1 MTREPNEF
9 DNEIKVIEVDSQDDA
24 VSEDKSQPQKE
35 SETKKDSGLKH
46 GAEVNVKKY
55 PEVTREIEPQPD
67 KAAMEDTTTTNMEE
81 RDYDDFIFTRYH
93 GKRKKRFTG
102 SENHNNSSYSY
113 KNHFV
118 KEVSSRRKRKKPWWK
133 KLLIILAII
142 LAALILLSAIGV
154 GAFFILKESGLSQLT
169 DNDVSMTAPVIENAG
184 VSVDNSKNTITYNG
198 VTYAYKNDMTSILC
212 MGIDKKGDDGLGLRD
227 DIVGTG
233 GQADA
238 LYLVALNTKTGETDV
253 IGISRDIYSDI
264 SVYATDGQ
272 YAGVERAQLCLAYA
286 YGDGREKS
294 CDNTVNAVKRLF
306 YNLPINSYFAM
317 DLTAIGDLN
326 DAVGGVEVTIPDN
339 YIHHATG
346 YDWYAGDVVTLR
358 GIEAKW
364 FLQYRDVNELNSS
377 VDRMNRQLTYL
388 EKFAQ
393 NAISMTKKDL
403 TTPVTLFNIVKDYS
417 VTNLNASKISA
428 LGYTVATSGAEVEF
442 RSVPGEV
449 IHNGEYAEF
458 VVDEQG
464 MLELILD
471 VYYEPVR

>member
-1 MTREPNEF
+1 MTRGQDDFEF
-9 DNEIKVIEVDSQDDA
+9 EVLELESQDDFKHEEKPQP
-24 VSEDKSQPQKE
+24 SED
-35 SETKKDSGLKH
+35 
-46 GAEVNVKKY
+46 NVIEPEKL
-55 PEVTREIEPQPD
+55 PEVTPEIKPHLSY
-67 KAAMEDTTTTNMEE
+67 AAMEDTTKSNFNEK
-81 RDYDDFIFTRYH
+81 DYDDFIFTTYH
-93 GKRKKRFTG
+93 GKRKKLISG

-118 KEVSSRRKRKKPWWK
+118 KEVSSKRRRRKPWWK
-133 KLLIILAII
+133 KLLIVLAFILAG
-142 LAALILLSAIGV
+142 LIALSAVGV
-154 GAFFILKESGLSQLT
+154 GVFFILKEKGISQLT
-169 DNDVSMTAPVIENAG
+169 DNDVSMTAPIIENAG

-212 MGIDKKGDDGLGLRD
+212 MGIDKKGDAGLGLRD

-272 YAGVERAQLCLAYA
+272 YAGVEKAQLCLAYA

-294 CDNTVNAVKRLF
+294 CENTANAVKRLF

-326 DAVGGVEVTIPDN
+326 DAVGGVEVTITD
-339 YIHHATG
+339 YYLHYGIG
-346 YDWYAGDVVTLR
+346 YDWYPGDVVTLR
-358 GIEAKW
+358 GIEAQW
-364 FLQYRDVNELNSS
+364 YLQYRDVTELNSS
-377 VDRMNRQLTYL
+377 VDRMSRQLGYL
-388 EKFAQ
+388 EKFGQ

-403 TTPVTLFNIVKDYS
+403 TTPVSLFNIVKDYS

-428 LGYTVATSGAEVEF
+428 LGYTVATSGAELEF
-442 RSVPGEV
+442 KSVPGEV

>member
-9 DNEIKVIEVDSQDDA
+9 DNEIKVVELDSQDA
-24 VSEDKSQPQKE
+24 VPEVTPEVKPE
-35 SETKKDSGLKH
+35 LKH
-46 GAEVNVKKY
+46 GS
-55 PEVTREIEPQPD
+55 T
-67 KAAMEDTTTTNMEE
+67 EDTTESHFDE
-81 RDYDDFIFTRYH
+81 KDYDDFIFTRYH
-93 GKRKKRFTG
+93 GKRKRRFTG

>member
-1 MTREPNEF
+1 MTKEPNDF
-9 DNEIKVIEVDSQDDA
+9 EIKVIEADSQEDLITEKEKPSSKEISINILEAEDA
-24 VSEDKSQPQKE
+24 KA
-35 SETKKDSGLKH
+35 SGLKH
-46 GAEVNVKKY
+46 GART
-55 PEVTREIEPQPD
+55 PEVTRGIQPEPD
-67 KAAMEDTTTTNMEE
+67 EAKKEDNTAVNRDD
-81 RDYDDFIFTRYH
+81 RDYNDFIFTTYH
-93 GKRKKRFTG
+93 GKRKKRFSG

-118 KEVSSRRKRKKPWWK
+118 KEVNTKKRRKKPWWK
-133 KLLIILAII
+133 KLLVILAII
-142 LAALILLSAIGV
+142 LAALITLSAVGV
-154 GAFFILKESGLSQLT
+154 GVFFILKDRGISQLT
-169 DNDVSMTAPVIENAG
+169 QGEVSMTAPVIENAG

-212 MGIDKKGDDGLGLRD
+212 MGVDKKGDDGLGLRD

-264 SVYATDGQ
+264 SVYTTDGQ

-294 CDNTVNAVKRLF
+294 CENTVNAVKRLF

-326 DAVGGVEVTIPDN
+326 DAVGGVEVTITDN
-339 YIHHATG
+339 YLHHAIG
-346 YDWYAGDVVTLR
+346 YEWYAGDVVTLR
-358 GIEAKW
+358 GMEAQW
-364 FLQYRDVNELNSS
+364 YLQYRDVTELNSS
-377 VDRMNRQLTYL
+377 VDRMNRQLGYL
-388 EKFAQ
+388 EEFGK
-393 NAISMTKKDL
+393 NAVSMTKKDL
-403 TTPVTLFNIVKDYS
+403 TTPVSLFNIVQGYS

-428 LGYTVATSGAEVEF
+428 LGYTVATSGAELEF

-458 VVDEQG
+458 VADEQG

-471 VYYEPVR
+471 VYYEPVS

>member
-9 DNEIKVIEVDSQDDA
+9 DNEIRIIELDSQDA
-24 VSEDKSQPQKE
+24 
-35 SETKKDSGLKH
+35 L
-46 GAEVNVKKY
+46 
-55 PEVTREIEPQPD
+55 PEVTPEVKPEL
-67 KAAMEDTTTTNMEE
+67 KHAAVEDTAKSDVGEK
-81 RDYDDFIFTRYH
+81 DYDDFIFTRYH
-93 GKRKKRFTG
+93 GKKKKLFTG
-102 SENHNNSSYSY
+102 TENHNNSSYSY

-118 KEVSSRRKRKKPWWK
+118 KEVSSKRKYRKPWWK
-133 KLLIILAII
+133 KLLIVLAII

-154 GAFFILKESGLSQLT
+154 GVFYILKENGLSQLT
-169 DNDVSMTAPVIENAG
+169 NTDVSMTAPVIENAG
-184 VSVDNSKNTITYNG
+184 VSVDNSKNNITYNG
-198 VTYAYKNDMTSILC
+198 VTYAYKDDMTSILC
-212 MGIDKKGDDGLGLRD
+212 MGVDKKGDDGLGLRD

-264 SVYATDGQ
+264 SVYTTDGQ

-294 CDNTVNAVKRLF
+294 CENTVNAVKRLF

-326 DAVGGVEVTIPDN
+326 DAVGGVEVTITDY
-339 YIHHATG
+339 YIHHGVG
-346 YDWYAGDVVTLR
+346 YEWYPGDVVTLR
-358 GIEAKW
+358 GVEARW
-364 FLQYRDVNELNSS
+364 YLQYRDVTELNSS
-377 VDRMNRQLTYL
+377 VDRMNRQLAYL
-388 EKFAQ
+388 EKFGQ

-428 LGYTVATSGAEVEF
+428 LGYTVATSGAELDF
-442 RSVPGEV
+442 KSVPGEV

-471 VYYEPVR
+471 VYYEPIR

>member
-9 DNEIKVIEVDSQDDA
+9 DNEIKIIEVDLQDA
-24 VSEDKSQPQKE
+24 V
-35 SETKKDSGLKH
+35 
-46 GAEVNVKKY
+46 
-55 PEVTREIEPQPD
+55 PEVTPEAEPEL
-67 KAAMEDTTTTNMEE
+67 KHATAEGTTESRVDENA
-81 RDYDDFIFTRYH
+81 YDDFIFTRYH

-118 KEVSSRRKRKKPWWK
+118 KEVSSKRKRKKPWWK
-133 KLLIILAII
+133 KLIIVLAII

-154 GAFFILKESGLSQLT
+154 GVFFILKENGLSKLT
-169 DNDVSMTAPVIENAG
+169 NVDVSMTAPVIENAG
-184 VSVDNSKNTITYNG
+184 ISVDNSKNTITYNG
-198 VTYAYKNDMTSILC
+198 VTYAYKDDMTSILC
-212 MGIDKKGDDGLGLRD
+212 MGIDKKDDDGLGLRD

-264 SVYATDGQ
+264 SVYTTDGQ
-272 YAGVERAQLCLAYA
+272 YAGVDKAQLCLAYA

-294 CDNTVNAVKRLF
+294 CENTVNAVKRLF

-346 YDWYAGDVVTLR
+346 YNWYPGDVVTLR
-358 GIEAKW
+358 GIEAQW
-364 FLQYRDVNELNSS
+364 YLQYRDVTELNSS
-377 VDRMNRQLTYL
+377 VDRMNRQLSYL
-388 EKFAQ
+388 EKFGQ

-428 LGYTVATSGAEVEF
+428 LGYTVATSGAELDF

-471 VYYEPVR
+471 VYYYPVR

>member
-1 MTREPNEF
+1 MTRGQDDFEF
-9 DNEIKVIEVDSQDDA
+9 EVLELESQDDFKHEEKPQP
-24 VSEDKSQPQKE
+24 SED
-35 SETKKDSGLKH
+35 
-46 GAEVNVKKY
+46 NVIEPEKL
-55 PEVTREIEPQPD
+55 PEVTPEIKPQLRH
-67 KAAMEDTTTTNMEE
+67 AAMEDTTKSNFNEK
-81 RDYDDFIFTRYH
+81 DYDDFIFTTYH
-93 GKRKKRFTG
+93 GKRKKLILG

-118 KEVSSRRKRKKPWWK
+118 KEVSSKRRRRKPWWK
-133 KLLIILAII
+133 KLLIVLAFILAG
-142 LAALILLSAIGV
+142 LITLSAVGV
-154 GAFFILKESGLSQLT
+154 GVFFILKEKGISQLT
-169 DNDVSMTAPVIENAG
+169 DNDVSMTAPIIENAG

-212 MGIDKKGDDGLGLRD
+212 MGIDKKGDAGLGLRD

-272 YAGVERAQLCLAYA
+272 YAGVEKAQLCLAYA

-294 CDNTVNAVKRLF
+294 CENTANAVKRLF

-326 DAVGGVEVTIPDN
+326 DAVGGVEVTITD
-339 YIHHATG
+339 YYLHYGIG
-346 YDWYAGDVVTLR
+346 YDWYPGDVVTLR
-358 GIEAKW
+358 GIEAQW
-364 FLQYRDVNELNSS
+364 YLQYRDVTELNSS
-377 VDRMNRQLTYL
+377 VDRMSRQLGYL
-388 EKFAQ
+388 EKFGQ

-403 TTPVTLFNIVKDYS
+403 TTPVSLFNIVKDYS

-428 LGYTVATSGAEVEF
+428 LGYTVATSGAELEF
-442 RSVPGEV
+442 KSVPGEV